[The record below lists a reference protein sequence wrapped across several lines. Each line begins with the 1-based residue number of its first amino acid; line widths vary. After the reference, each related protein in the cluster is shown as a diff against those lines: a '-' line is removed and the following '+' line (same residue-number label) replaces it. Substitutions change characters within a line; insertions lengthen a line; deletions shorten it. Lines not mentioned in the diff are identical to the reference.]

1 MSTQFIEIS
10 IIGGG
15 LYDLIVLDWTM
26 KTMQAS
32 FSIDGY
38 EHGCWI
44 STTVCES
51 WFFFSHPLQI

>member
-26 KTMQAS
+26 KTMQVS

-38 EHGCWI
+38 EHGC
-44 STTVCES
+44 
-51 WFFFSHPLQI
+51 